1 MFGLAFGAITNTIGI
16 HVLLGFFLAGLVA
29 GEAKELSESSR
40 NTISQIVHAV
50 FVPIFFATM
59 GLRVD
64 LVYGAR
70 PGLIAFV
77 LVLGILARLI
87 AAFAGASFTGTERSN
102 RHIIAVLH
110 TPGGEMQ
117 VVVGALALELGLIE
131 EPLFIAVVVSAVLS
145 SVLFGPW
152 LSSVVRVRD
161 RLSIAQFLSPS
172 GIIANL
178 KTATREQ
185 AISALCAQA
194 AALSGVNYHLVLES
208 VRAREEVMSTALEK
222 EIAVP
227 HAKMSDLQSPLIVL
241 GREPAGID
249 WNAIDGKPVKLI
261 FLILTPS
268 EGYDLQLR
276 IYRGLIRLLQQEDFR
291 QKLID
296 ASDHK
301 AIWGI
306 ISTAAI

>member
-1 MFGLAFGAITNTIGI
+1 
-16 HVLLGFFLAGLVA
+16 
-29 GEAKELSESSR
+29 
-40 NTISQIVHAV
+40 
-50 FVPIFFATM
+50 
-59 GLRVD
+59 
-64 LVYGAR
+64 
-70 PGLIAFV
+70 
-77 LVLGILARLI
+77 
-87 AAFAGASFTGTERSN
+87 
-102 RHIIAVLH
+102 
-110 TPGGEMQ
+110 MQ
-117 VVVGALALELGLIE
+117 VVVGALALELGLIG
-131 EPLFIAVVVSAVLS
+131 EPLFIAVVESAVLS

-152 LSSVVRVRD
+152 LSCVVRVRD